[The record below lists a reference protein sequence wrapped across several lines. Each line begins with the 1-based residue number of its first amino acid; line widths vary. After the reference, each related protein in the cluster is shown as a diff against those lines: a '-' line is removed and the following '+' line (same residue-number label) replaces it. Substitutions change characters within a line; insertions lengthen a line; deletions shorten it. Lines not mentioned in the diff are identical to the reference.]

1 MNEQRHVYIDG
12 SQGEGGGQV
21 LRSSLAISV
30 CLKKPFR
37 MENIRARRK
46 KPGLLRRHLTAVRAA
61 ARISNARVEGDHL
74 GSQQLVFEPNDV
86 QPGEYH
92 FSIGTAGSTTLVL
105 QTIMLPLL
113 FADGPSKIAIEGG
126 THNPMA
132 PPFEFIQ
139 QAYLPILDKMG
150 GDIEIAL
157 IRPGFFPKGGG
168 CLELHVQPTG
178 KLKAISL
185 KQRGKI
191 QSIHGA
197 VYIVG
202 LPKHIAE
209 REINVLAR
217 QLNVSINHFDII
229 SYGTELGPGNVVSV
243 AVESENISEV
253 FTGYGQKGVKAEIV
267 AKKVAN
273 EVRRYID
280 SGVAVDE
287 HLADQLLLP
296 MGLAGGGE
304 FVTCQLTQHTE
315 TNIRT
320 VKQFLDINY
329 RLSELNE
336 NCFSI
341 KVAS

>member
-1 MNEQRHVYIDG
+1 MENILIIDG

-21 LRSSLAISV
+21 LRSSLALSMS
-30 CLKKPFR
+30 LGKPFKI
-37 MENIRARRK
+37 ENIRAKRK
-46 KPGLLRRHLTAVRAA
+46 KPGLLRQHLTAVRAA
-61 ARISNARVEGDHL
+61 ARISNARVEGDSL
-74 GSQQLVFEPNDV
+74 GSQSLVFEPNDV

-113 FADGPSKIAIEGG
+113 FAKGPSKVVVEGG
-126 THNPMA
+126 THNPLA

-139 QAYLPILDKMG
+139 QAYLPILTSMG
-150 GDIEIAL
+150 ADIKITL

-168 CLELHVQPTG
+168 CIELEVHPTE

-185 KQRGKI
+185 QQRGKI
-191 QSIHGA
+191 QSIHGT

-202 LPKHIAE
+202 LPMHIAE

-217 QLNVSINHFDII
+217 KLNVSVNKFDII
-229 SYGTELGPGNVVSV
+229 PYGVEMGPGNVISV
-243 AVESENISEV
+243 AVKSDNICEV

-267 AKKVAN
+267 AKSVAN
-273 EVRRYID
+273 EVLRYIE
-280 SGVAVDE
+280 SGVPVDE
-287 HLADQLLLP
+287 HLADQMLLP

-304 FVTCQLTQHTE
+304 FVTCNLTQHTE

-320 VKQFLDINY
+320 VTKFLDVNY
-329 RLSELNE
+329 RLSELKQN
-336 NCFSI
+336 FFHL
-341 KVAS
+341 KVTV